1 MAIFTGAGVAL
12 VTPMNQDGSV
22 NYDKL
27 KEVIEQIGP
36 IKRTVDTDLFS
47 SIVHHIIG
55 QQISTKAQE
64 TIWKRTLERVGEVN
78 AENICRMDIEQLQS
92 LGISFRKAEYI
103 ADFAKKVSDGSFDL
117 ENIRN
122 LSDEDAIRSLSS
134 LKGIGVWTAEML
146 LLFCLQR
153 PNVFSYDDLAIR
165 RGLRM
170 VYHHRKIDRELFEKY
185 RRRFTPYCSVASL
198 YLWAVAGGAIPEMK
212 DYKPSNKNRGSF

>member
-1 MAIFTGAGVAL
+1 MYFEYGEKEISYL
-12 VTPMNQDGSV
+12 KEKDQ
-22 NYDKL
+22 KL

-64 TIWKRTLERVGEVN
+64 TIWRRTLDQVGEVN
-78 AENICRMDIEQLQS
+78 AENICRMDIKQLQS

-153 PNVFSYDDLAIR
+153 PNVFSYDDLAIQ

-170 VYHHRKIDRELFEKY
+170 VYHHRKIDRKLFEKY

-198 YLWAVAGGAIPEMK
+198 YFWAVSGGAIPGMR
-212 DYKPSNKNRGSF
+212 DYAPAKK

>member
-1 MAIFTGAGVAL
+1 MYFEYGEKEISYLKGKD
-12 VTPMNQDGSV
+12 Q
-22 NYDKL
+22 KL

-146 LLFCLQR
+146 LLFCLQ
-153 PNVFSYDDLAIR
+153 SCL
-165 RGLRM
+165 
-170 VYHHRKIDRELFEKY
+170 
-185 RRRFTPYCSVASL
+185 L
-198 YLWAVAGGAIPEMK
+198 YTS
-212 DYKPSNKNRGSF
+212 PSPRDTR

>member
-1 MAIFTGAGVAL
+1 MYFEYGEKEISYLKGKD
-12 VTPMNQDGSV
+12 Q
-22 NYDKL
+22 KL

-47 SIVHHIIG
+47 SIVYHIIG

-64 TIWKRTLERVGEVN
+64 TIWRRTLERVGEVN

-103 ADFAKKVSDGSFDL
+103 EDFAKNVSDGSFDL

-165 RGLRM
+165 RGLRL

-198 YLWAVAGGAIPEMK
+198 YFWAVSGGAIPGMR
-212 DYKPSNKNRGSF
+212 DYAPAKGKRKY

>member
-1 MAIFTGAGVAL
+1 MKYMWQNSDEDHSAATADILAAL
-12 VTPMNQDGSV
+12 DDDKLSV
-22 NYDKL
+22 N
-27 KEVIEQIGP
+27 
-36 IKRTVDTDLFS
+36 R
-47 SIVHHIIG
+47 H
-55 QQISTKAQE
+55 
-64 TIWKRTLERVGEVN
+64 TIT
-78 AENICRMDIEQLQS
+78 MDIEQLQS

-198 YLWAVAGGAIPEMK
+198 YFWAVSGGAIPGMR
-212 DYKPSNKNRGSF
+212 DYAPAKGKRKY